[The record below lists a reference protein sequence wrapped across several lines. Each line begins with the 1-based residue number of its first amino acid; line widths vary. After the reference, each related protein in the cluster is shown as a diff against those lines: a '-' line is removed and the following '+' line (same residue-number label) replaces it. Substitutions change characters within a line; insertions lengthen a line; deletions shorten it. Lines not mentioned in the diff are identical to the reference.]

1 MGERGDIIRT
11 MQRAYSGKA
20 AAPAL
25 ADQVIYD
32 PAAQHGRPL
41 VGRVARRGL
50 SDEAN
55 DRHYLIVEATDGR
68 SHYVDIGRGETL
80 GATNNGAIVA
90 IAPAQHGIRE
100 VDRSEEHTS
109 ELQSLMRNTY
119 AVFFL

>member
-1 MGERGDIIRT
+1 MYG
-11 MQRAYSGKA
+11 RAA
-20 AAPAL
+20 EE
-25 ADQVIYD
+25 
-32 PAAQHGRPL
+32 GRPL
-41 VGRVARRGL
+41 GGGVARRGL

-100 VDRSEEHTS
+100 VDRTIAEVAAANGGRYTVDAHLRHDPSATDADRKSTRLNPHH
-109 ELQSLMRNTY
+109 
-119 AVFFL
+119 